1 MKKIKT
7 LTIAV
12 VFIFATLSQTGCI
25 GSFKLTNGLYDWNK
39 GLNGK
44 AVQELVFLAFVI
56 VPVYGVT
63 LFVDAVVLNT
73 IEFWGGSNPVSMNEG
88 DEEIQIVEKDGINY
102 QITATK
108 NKFHVEQLT
117 GEKKGQSYNLV
128 YIEEESA
135 WYVEANNIRHKI
147 ADINISGENLV
158 NYNLYKPDGTTIQV
172 DPSVTSKNAVK
183 AAISLDIATL
193 E

>member
-7 LTIAV
+7 LAIAV
-12 VFIFATLSQTGCI
+12 LFLFATLSQTGCI
-25 GSFKLTNGLYDWNK
+25 GSFKLTNGLYDWNT

-44 AVQELVFLAFVI
+44 AVQELVFVAFVI
-56 VPVYGVT
+56 IPVYGVT
-63 LFVDAVVLNT
+63 LFIDAIVLNS
-73 IEFWGGSNPVSMNEG
+73 IEFWGGGNPVSMNEG
-88 DEEIQIVEKDGINY
+88 DEEIQIVERGGIKY

-108 NKFHVEQLT
+108 NMFHVEQLT
-117 GEKKGQSYNLV
+117 GEKKGQSYNLIFV
-128 YIEEESA
+128 ENESA
-135 WYVEANNIRHKI
+135 WYVEANNIKHKV
-147 ADINISGENLV
+147 ADLNITGENSV
-158 NYNLYKPDGTTIQV
+158 NYNLYKPDGTVIQI